1 MTSPDRAVA
10 TVDIDH
16 LYAFARRLGAEAAE
30 LVAAGR
36 TAAMVDI
43 DTKSDPTDVVT
54 AMDRAC
60 ESLLRERIAAERPED
75 GIHGEEHAEHAG
87 TSGVRWILDPI
98 DGTVN
103 YLYGLENYS
112 ISIAVEVDGE
122 LVVGVV
128 TAPATGR
135 QFHAARGRG
144 AFQDQWP
151 IGCSAPTDLSL
162 TLLATGFGYL
172 PERRAAQGSLV
183 GSLLPLV
190 RDVRRMGSAALD
202 LCNVAA
208 GRVDA
213 YYEWGTHIWDWA
225 AGAVICREAGVDV
238 RLPDDDEGLVV
249 AAARSI
255 ADELNATIR
264 GLIQPE
270 WGVPR

>member
-10 TVDIDH
+10 TVDIDQ
-16 LYAFARRLGAEAAE
+16 LYALARQLGNEAAQ

-36 TAAMVDI
+36 TAAVVNI

-60 ESLLRERIAAERPED
+60 EALLRERLAAERPGD
-75 GIHGEEHAEHAG
+75 GVHGEEHPEHSG

-112 ISIAVEVDGE
+112 ISIAVEVHGE
-122 LVVGVV
+122 LVAGVV
-128 TAPATGR
+128 TKPATGE
-135 QFHAARGRG
+135 QFHAARGQG
-144 AFQDQWP
+144 AFLDRWP
-151 IGCSAPTDLSL
+151 IGCSAPDSLGL
-162 TLLATGFGYL
+162 TLVATGFGYL
-172 PERRAAQGSLV
+172 TERRAAQGRAV
-183 GSLLPLV
+183 GALLPQV
-190 RDVRRMGSAALD
+190 RDIRRMGSAALD

-238 RLPDDDEGLVV
+238 RLPVDDEGLVV
-249 AAARSI
+249 AAAPSI
-255 ADELNATIR
+255 ADALNNTIR
-264 GLIQPE
+264 GLIEPD

>member
-10 TVDIDH
+10 TVDIDQ
-16 LYAFARRLGAEAAE
+16 LYTLARELGQEAAQ
-30 LVAAGR
+30 LVSAGR
-36 TAAMVDI
+36 TAAVVDI

-60 ESLLRERIAAERPED
+60 EALLRERLGSLRPDD
-75 GIHGEEHAEHAG
+75 GVHGEEHAEHGG

-112 ISIAVEVDGE
+112 ISIAVEIDGE

-128 TAPATGR
+128 TKPATGE

-144 AFQDQWP
+144 AFLDRWA
-151 IGCSAPTDLSL
+151 IGCSAPESLNL
-162 TLLATGFGYL
+162 TLVATGFAYL
-172 PERRAAQGSLV
+172 PERRAQQGAVV
-183 GSLLPLV
+183 GALLPQI
-190 RDVRRMGSAALD
+190 RDVRRLGSAALD

-238 RLPDDDEGLVV
+238 RLPDHDEGLVV
-249 AAARSI
+249 AAAPAI
-255 ADELNATIR
+255 ADELNSTIR
-264 GLIQPE
+264 GLIQRE
-270 WGVPR
+270 WDVPA

>member
-1 MTSPDRAVA
+1 MTFPDRAVA
-10 TVDIDH
+10 TVDVDL
-16 LYAFARRLGAEAAE
+16 LYDLARRLGQEAAQ
-30 LVAAGR
+30 LVTAGR
-36 TAAMVDI
+36 TAALVDI

-60 ESLLRERIAAERPED
+60 ESLLRERLATERPDD
-75 GIHGEEHAEHAG
+75 GVYGEEHPEQPG

-112 ISIAVEVDGE
+112 ISIAVEVHGE
-122 LVVGVV
+122 LVLGVV
-128 TAPATGR
+128 TQPATGH

-144 AFQDQWP
+144 AFLDRWP
-151 IGCSAPTDLSL
+151 IGCSAPQSLGL

-172 PERRAAQGSLV
+172 PERRTAQGRVV
-183 GSLLPLV
+183 GALLPQV

-249 AAARSI
+249 ACAPTV
-255 ADELNATIR
+255 ADELNSAIR
-264 GLIQPE
+264 QLIRPE

>member
-1 MTSPDRAVA
+1 MTFPDRAVA
-10 TVDIDH
+10 TVDIDR
-16 LYAFARRLGAEAAE
+16 LYALARELGDEAAE
-30 LVAAGR
+30 LVSAGR
-36 TAAMVDI
+36 AAAVVDI

-60 ESLLRERIAAERPED
+60 EALLRERLSVERPED
-75 GIHGEEHAEHAG
+75 GVHGEEHSEHDG
-87 TSGVRWILDPI
+87 TSGVRWIIDPI

-122 LVVGVV
+122 LVAGVV
-128 TAPATGR
+128 TKPATGE

-144 AFQDQWP
+144 AFLDRWP
-151 IGCSAPTDLSL
+151 IGCSAPESLDLSL
-162 TLLATGFGYL
+162 VATGFGYL
-172 PERRAAQGSLV
+172 PERRAAQGNLI
-183 GSLLPLV
+183 GALLPQI

-208 GRVDA
+208 GRIDA

-238 RLPDDDEGLVV
+238 RLPLDDEGLVV
-249 AAARSI
+249 AAAPSV
-255 ADELNATIR
+255 ADALNDTIR

-270 WGVPR
+270 WEVPD

>member
-1 MTSPDRAVA
+1 MTTPDRAVA

-16 LYAFARRLGAEAAE
+16 LYSLARRLGEEAAS
-30 LVAAGR
+30 LVIAGR
-36 TAAMVDI
+36 TAAVVDI

-60 ESLLRERIAAERPED
+60 EALLRERLADERPDD
-75 GIHGEEHAEHAG
+75 GVHGEEHPEHAG

-112 ISIAVEVDGE
+112 ISIAVELDGE
-122 LVVGVV
+122 LIVGVV
-128 TAPATGR
+128 TKPATGQ

-144 AFQDQWP
+144 AFLDRWP
-151 IGCSAPTDLSL
+151 IGCSAPEGLGL
-162 TLLATGFGYL
+162 TLVATGFGYL
-172 PERRAAQGSLV
+172 PEQRAAQGSLV
-183 GSLLPLV
+183 GSLLPQV

-225 AGAVICREAGVDV
+225 AGAVICREAGADV
-238 RLPDDDEGLVV
+238 RLPVDDEGLVV
-249 AAARSI
+249 AAAPSV
-255 ADELNATIR
+255 AEELNGVLRA
-264 GLIQPE
+264 LIQPE
-270 WGVPR
+270 WDVPV